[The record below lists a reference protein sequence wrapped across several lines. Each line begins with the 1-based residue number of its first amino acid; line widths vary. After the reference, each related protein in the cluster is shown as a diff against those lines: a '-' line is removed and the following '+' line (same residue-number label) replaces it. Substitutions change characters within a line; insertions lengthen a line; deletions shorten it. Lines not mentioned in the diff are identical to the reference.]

1 MYNQNFN
8 PFINSMPSATQPFGY
23 AMNNM
28 NNYTQQSQQTQQNQ
42 PMTNIIY
49 VSGISDVKSRW
60 QLPNTEMFY
69 ADNYKPLLYKK
80 QVYANGQF
88 DIKTYDISEHSEDK
102 DTTTEDGVDLSGYA
116 KASDL
121 EKIKEDIRSIN
132 ERLNAKKTEVQNG
145 TRPNGTSGNGNI
157 GPTNKQV

>member
-1 MYNQNFN
+1 
-8 PFINSMPSATQPFGY
+8 
-23 AMNNM
+23 
-28 NNYTQQSQQTQQNQ
+28 
-42 PMTNIIY
+42 MTNIIY
-49 VSGISDVKSRW
+49 VSGISDEKSRW

-102 DTTTEDGVDLSGYA
+102 NTTTDDGVDLSGYA
-116 KASDL
+116 KARDL
-121 EKIKEDIRSIN
+121 AKIKEDIRSIN
-132 ERLNAKKTEVQNG
+132 EKLNAKKTEVQNG
-145 TRPNGTSGNGNI
+145 TRPNGNSGNGNI